1 MSTVLLARN
10 SLTVTE
16 DAVITHMVRCFVP
29 KISKSYTV
37 CKEND
42 FDESVVFGDCS
53 QTDSGDPGIQTNG
66 LCRIS
71 LPKER
76 K

>member
-10 SLTVTE
+10 SLTVAK
-16 DAVITHMVRCFVP
+16 DAVITHMLRYFTP
-29 KISKSYTV
+29 QISKSYTV
-37 CKEND
+37 CKEKD
-42 FDESVVFGDCS
+42 FDESVVFADCS
-53 QTDSGDPGIQTNG
+53 QTDSGDPRMQSNG

-71 LPKER
+71 VPKQR